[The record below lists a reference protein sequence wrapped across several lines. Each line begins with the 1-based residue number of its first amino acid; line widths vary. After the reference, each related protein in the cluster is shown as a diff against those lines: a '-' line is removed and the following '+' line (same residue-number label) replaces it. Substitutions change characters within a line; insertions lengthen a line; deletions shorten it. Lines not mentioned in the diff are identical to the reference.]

1 MIYRGSRK
9 ILESEFF
16 PLKGGYHSAKFF
28 WPEWGT
34 GWRWWG
40 VGVICGFPKMKVA
53 LLFNL
58 KSTDHLARSVINDLD
73 DLLIENE

>member
-1 MIYRGSRK
+1 MGYRVAVV
-9 ILESEFF
+9 
-16 PLKGGYHSAKFF
+16 GG
-28 WPEWGT
+28 
-34 GWRWWG
+34 R

>member
-1 MIYRGSRK
+1 MGYRV
-9 ILESEFF
+9 
-16 PLKGGYHSAKFF
+16 AVV
-28 WPEWGT
+28 
-34 GWRWWG
+34 G